1 MLSIVLSLV
10 GIALAILYI
19 RTRPRKKLP
28 PGPKP
33 LPILGN
39 IRDMPDGTTP
49 EYQHWIK
56 FKDLYGPISQVSI
69 LGQSLIILHGRDAA
83 NAILE
88 KASAKT
94 SGRPQFI
101 FGNEMCGYNQILS
114 FKPYGESLK
123 QHRKLIHQQLGTK
136 SAASRFRDIQDVES
150 RRLLLRILESPEKLS
165 MHIKTEASAII
176 LKMTYGYNLEPE
188 KPDPLALLIDQMM
201 YNFSLAFVPAS
212 WPVDILPVL
221 RHLPETLPGM
231 SFKRTARD
239 WNANMRMVV
248 DVPYNFVKSQIA
260 KQSNRPSY
268 VSSLIKQHDD
278 DIGEETEDAIK
289 QTAAAMYAGG
299 ADTTVVSIRGFVL
312 AMLLFPDVQKKA
324 QQEIDSVVGTERL
337 PQFEDRDD
345 LPYVDALIKE
355 ALRWIPVAPMG
366 VVHTADDDIH
376 YKDFVIPKGASLLPA
391 TWWFF
396 HDPAIYSDPSS
407 FDPARYLEP
416 RNEPHPNF
424 ASFGFGRRVCPGR
437 FLADESLFI
446 SISRI
451 LATFEIKKAVNDR
464 GNEIKPQISV
474 TLGMISHIRDFP
486 YEIKPR
492 RPEML
497 RNITSRGRSKPEQPP
512 ASNEPKLLGLTAWH
526 DAGPDAD
533 IECVAFSGFIFIAA
547 RLTSE
552 LVSIVFVHGL
562 MGDRHKTWRGTSS
575 DGVKLE
581 PWPKLLLSKDIP
593 RSRILSF
600 GYDARVINKDSASG
614 RIPAESA
621 SEHAREL
628 VYTLRD
634 FRSDTRTVGRKIM
647 FAMCFS
653 HRRSTQNYHD
663 IWKSTVGIV
672 FMGTPHRGSK
682 QSRSAIAAAS
692 LLGMFMD
699 TNINLLEILNE
710 SSELRDRLDEE
721 FQALQESRRIP
732 TSCFWEALPSKR
744 GGIIVPKE
752 SATLDGDRGRAIHAD
767 HSNMVKFTNVT
778 DEGYKAVRSTIKDML
793 SIAEKQPPRLTQGL
807 PHRTVGHT
815 NKSSVWF
822 LSPYKNPIFSGRKS
836 ELDKLTDCLGIN
848 ATGPIETS
856 HKRAAI
862 WGVGGMGIERFVE
875 SYAKIARCCKI
886 PGCGVDNPQLPQTTI
901 LENVKRW
908 FEDQAQKGSWVMVVD
923 DVDDVKVFGETKDL
937 GTAPVM
943 LQDYLPSCDHG
954 SILFT
959 TRSKEIAEILADPDK
974 TVMVNEMTA
983 EDCIELMRKK
993 LASAEYDDANLR
1005 ELAAELEYL
1014 PLALIQAAAYLSKTK
1029 EQIPR
1034 YLQRLRHARSLI
1046 VNRPHEAEATVLK
1059 DEDGRYSA
1067 VARTLVIT
1075 FDAIQSENTLAM
1087 ELLQLM
1093 SFYERQEI
1101 PQSLFI
1107 CYAHNYELFTTGI
1120 FVRGPEWDNWQP
1132 AGNISPPTDDQINEA
1147 LSLLEHYCALTK
1159 GRDEGAVTLH
1169 RLVHIVLRSQVKSNH
1184 DTARE
1189 MAAKAMAIMCNTFPV
1204 PNADNWTEMQQL
1216 MSHAKAVLNEE
1227 DMDLDGGLAI
1237 NSKFRLLSHI
1247 TEFVSQFLQDKN
1259 HPIDP
1264 LSPAWESV
1272 LNKMDEVLGIYHS
1285 RSLQAK
1291 LDHVRFFQPDNRD
1304 RVKALVTEIQ
1314 DKIGDGERWLSAKT
1328 NLASILCRSG
1338 YMEEAGSF
1346 LDSFIDQVFKSKGS
1360 SNPITNAA
1368 VWYRAR
1374 AFALLGQLDEA
1385 LALMR
1390 ERMRVQA
1397 QERADYAIARLV
1409 LFAGLLSAASGNDD
1423 EALGLWTLYL
1433 RQVERF
1439 WAHDHL
1445 MVVEHKEDLLRA
1457 KESLYSGR
1465 PIYESNDE
1473 AKRHKEAADKRKDSS
1488 ILDNTS
1494 ASTRITSILSQYS
1507 KGQAQH
1513 GTLSSHDWRCAWSWT
1528 YFPALKQDWALCKR
1542 ELEADGFDIGPPLE
1556 NTECL
1561 D

>member
-1 MLSIVLSLV
+1 M
-10 GIALAILYI
+10 
-19 RTRPRKKLP
+19 
-28 PGPKP
+28 
-33 LPILGN
+33 
-39 IRDMPDGTTP
+39 
-49 EYQHWIK
+49 
-56 FKDLYGPISQVSI
+56 
-69 LGQSLIILHGRDAA
+69 
-83 NAILE
+83 LE
-88 KASAKT
+88 KTSTKT

-114 FKPYGESLK
+114 FKPYGKLLK
-123 QHRKLIHQQLGTK
+123 QHRKLVHQQLGTK
-136 SAASRFRDIQDVES
+136 TAASRFRDIQHVES
-150 RRLLLRILESPEKLS
+150 RRLLLRILESPEKLFE
-165 MHIKTEASAII
+165 HIKTEASAII
-176 LKMTYGYNLEPE
+176 LKMTYGYNLEPH
-188 KPDPLALLIDQMM
+188 KPNPLALLIEQMM
-201 YNFSLAFVPAS
+201 QNFSLAFVPMS
-212 WPVDILPVL
+212 WPVDILPII
-221 RHLPETLPGM
+221 RYLPETLPGM
-231 SFKRTARD
+231 SFKRIARD

-248 DVPYNFVKSQIA
+248 DLPYALVKKQIA
-260 KQSNRPSY
+260 KQSNRASY
-268 VSSLIKQHDD
+268 VSSLLKQHDGD
-278 DIGEETEDAIK
+278 VDEETEDAIK
-289 QTAAAMYAGG
+289 QTAAVMYAGG
-299 ADTTVVSIRGFVL
+299 ADTTVSSIRGFVL
-312 AMLLFPDVQKKA
+312 AMLLFPDVQRKA
-324 QQEIDSVVGTERL
+324 QKEIDSAVGNERL
-337 PQFEDRDD
+337 PQFEDRDN

-355 ALRWIPVAPMG
+355 TLRWIPVTPMG
-366 VVHTADDDIH
+366 VVHTADEDIH
-376 YKDFVIPKGASLLPA
+376 YKDFVIPKGASFLPA
-391 TWWFF
+391 TWWFL
-396 HDPAIYSDPSS
+396 HDPVIYKDPST
-407 FDPARYLEP
+407 FDPGRYLEP

-446 SISRI
+446 SISRL
-451 LATFEIKKAVNDR
+451 LATFEIKKTVDGR
-464 GNEIKPQISV
+464 GNEIEPQISV
-474 TLGMISHIRDFP
+474 TPGMIGHIRDFP
-486 YEIKPR
+486 YDIKPR
-492 RPEML
+492 SE
-497 RNITSRGRSKPEQPP
+497 NRGRSKPEHPP
-512 ASNEPKLLGLTAWH
+512 GSNERKLFGLTSWH
-526 DAGPDAD
+526 DAGSDAD
-533 IECVAFSGFIFIAA
+533 IECVAFSGFLFIAG

-552 LVSIVFVHGL
+552 PVSIVFVHGL

-575 DGVKLE
+575 NGVKLE
-581 PWPKLLLSKDIP
+581 PWPKLLLSEDIP

-600 GYDARVINKDSASG
+600 GYDARVINTDSASG

-634 FRSDTRTVGRKIM
+634 FRSETRTVGRKIM

-672 FMGTPHRGSK
+672 FIGTPHRGSK
-682 QSRSAIAAAS
+682 QSRSAITAAS

-752 SATLDGDRGRAIHAD
+752 SATLGGDRGRAIHAD
-767 HSNMVKFTNVT
+767 HSSMVKFTSAT

-807 PHRTVGHT
+807 PHRTVGHA
-815 NKSSVWF
+815 NQSSVWF
-822 LSPYKNPIFSGRKS
+822 ISPSKNPIFSGRKS
-836 ELDKLTDCLGIN
+836 ELDKLTDCLGIS
-848 ATGPIETS
+848 ATGLTETS

-862 WGVGGMGIERFVE
+862 WGVGGMGKTQLAAQWVAEMNEKHGHSVFWVHGGSIERFGE
-875 SYAKIARCCKI
+875 SYAKIARCCEI
-886 PGCGVDNPQLPQTTI
+886 PRCDVDNPQLPQSTM
-901 LENVKRW
+901 LENVKKW
-908 FEDQAQKGSWVMVVD
+908 FEDQAQKGSWAMVVD
-923 DVDDVKVFGETKDL
+923 NVDDVEVFGETKDL
-937 GTAPVM
+937 DTAPVT
-943 LQDYLPSCDHG
+943 LRDYLPSCDHG

-959 TRSKEIAEILADPDK
+959 TRSREIAEMLADPDK
-974 TVMVNEMTA
+974 TVMVDEMTTD
-983 EDCIELMRKK
+983 DCIELMRKK
-993 LASAEYDDANLR
+993 LASTAYDDANLA
-1005 ELAAELEYL
+1005 ELAAELEHL
-1014 PLALIQAAAYLSKTK
+1014 PLALIQATAYLSKRK

-1059 DEDGRYSA
+1059 DEHGRYSA
-1067 VARTLVIT
+1067 LARTLMIT

-1087 ELLQLM
+1087 ELLKLM

-1101 PQSLFI
+1101 PRSLFI

-1120 FVRGPEWDNWQP
+1120 FVRGPEWDDWQP
-1132 AGNISPPTDDQINEA
+1132 AGNVSPPTDDQINEA

-1204 PNADNWTEMQQL
+1204 PNADNWTQMQQL
-1216 MSHAKAVLNEE
+1216 MPHAKAVLNEQ
-1227 DMDLDGGLAI
+1227 DMDLNGGLAI

-1247 TEFVSQFLQDKN
+1247 TEFVSRFLQDKN

-1264 LSPAWESV
+1264 LSPVWESV
-1272 LNKMDEVLGIYHS
+1272 LNKMDEVIGIYHS

-1314 DKIGDGERWLSAKT
+1314 EKIGDGERWLSTKT
-1328 NLASILCRSG
+1328 SLASILYRSG

-1346 LDSFIDQVFKSKGS
+1346 LDSFIDQVFRSKGS

-1385 LALMR
+1385 LALIR
-1390 ERMRVQA
+1390 ERMRVQG
-1397 QERADYAIARLV
+1397 QEGADYAVARLV
-1409 LFAGLLSAASGNDD
+1409 LFAGLLNAASGNDD
-1423 EALGLWTLYL
+1423 EALGLWALYL

-1439 WAHDHL
+1439 WAHDHY

-1457 KESLYSGR
+1457 KESFYSGR
-1465 PIYESNDE
+1465 PIYESNYE
-1473 AKRHKEAADKRKDSS
+1473 AMRHKEAADKRKGSS
-1488 ILDNTS
+1488 IHARPDNTS

-1507 KGQAQH
+1507 KGQAQRD
-1513 GTLSSHDWRCAWSWT
+1513 TLISHDWRCAWSWT
-1528 YFPALKQDWALCKR
+1528 YFPALKQDWPLCKR

-1556 NTECL
+1556 NTECQ

>member
-1 MLSIVLSLV
+1 
-10 GIALAILYI
+10 
-19 RTRPRKKLP
+19 
-28 PGPKP
+28 
-33 LPILGN
+33 
-39 IRDMPDGTTP
+39 
-49 EYQHWIK
+49 
-56 FKDLYGPISQVSI
+56 
-69 LGQSLIILHGRDAA
+69 
-83 NAILE
+83 
-88 KASAKT
+88 
-94 SGRPQFI
+94 
-101 FGNEMCGYNQILS
+101 
-114 FKPYGESLK
+114 
-123 QHRKLIHQQLGTK
+123 
-136 SAASRFRDIQDVES
+136 
-150 RRLLLRILESPEKLS
+150 
-165 MHIKTEASAII
+165 
-176 LKMTYGYNLEPE
+176 
-188 KPDPLALLIDQMM
+188 
-201 YNFSLAFVPAS
+201 
-212 WPVDILPVL
+212 
-221 RHLPETLPGM
+221 
-231 SFKRTARD
+231 
-239 WNANMRMVV
+239 
-248 DVPYNFVKSQIA
+248 
-260 KQSNRPSY
+260 
-268 VSSLIKQHDD
+268 
-278 DIGEETEDAIK
+278 
-289 QTAAAMYAGG
+289 
-299 ADTTVVSIRGFVL
+299 
-312 AMLLFPDVQKKA
+312 
-324 QQEIDSVVGTERL
+324 
-337 PQFEDRDD
+337 
-345 LPYVDALIKE
+345 
-355 ALRWIPVAPMG
+355 
-366 VVHTADDDIH
+366 
-376 YKDFVIPKGASLLPA
+376 
-391 TWWFF
+391 
-396 HDPAIYSDPSS
+396 
-407 FDPARYLEP
+407 
-416 RNEPHPNF
+416 
-424 ASFGFGRRVCPGR
+424 
-437 FLADESLFI
+437 
-446 SISRI
+446 
-451 LATFEIKKAVNDR
+451 
-464 GNEIKPQISV
+464 
-474 TLGMISHIRDFP
+474 
-486 YEIKPR
+486 
-492 RPEML
+492 
-497 RNITSRGRSKPEQPP
+497 
-512 ASNEPKLLGLTAWH
+512 
-526 DAGPDAD
+526 
-533 IECVAFSGFIFIAA
+533 
-547 RLTSE
+547 
-552 LVSIVFVHGL
+552 
-562 MGDRHKTWRGTSS
+562 
-575 DGVKLE
+575 
-581 PWPKLLLSKDIP
+581 
-593 RSRILSF
+593 
-600 GYDARVINKDSASG
+600 
-614 RIPAESA
+614 
-621 SEHAREL
+621 
-628 VYTLRD
+628 
-634 FRSDTRTVGRKIM
+634 
-647 FAMCFS
+647 MCFS

-663 IWKSTVGIV
+663 IWKSTVGII

-732 TSCFWEALPSKR
+732 ISCFWEALPSKR

-767 HSNMVKFTNVT
+767 HSSMVKFTSAT

-793 SIAEKQPPRLTQGL
+793 
-807 PHRTVGHT
+807 
-815 NKSSVWF
+815 N
-822 LSPYKNPIFSGRKS
+822 
-836 ELDKLTDCLGIN
+836 CLGIS
-848 ATGPIETS
+848 ATGPAETI

-862 WGVGGMGIERFVE
+862 WGVGGMGKTQLAVQWVAEMNEKHGLSVFWVHGGSNERFVE
-875 SYAKIARCCKI
+875 SYSKIARCCKI
-886 PGCGVDNPQLPQTTI
+886 PGCGVDNPQLPQTTM
-901 LENVKRW
+901 LENVKKW

-923 DVDDVKVFGETKDL
+923 NIDDVKVFGETKDL
-937 GTAPVM
+937 DTAPVM
-943 LQDYLPSCDHG
+943 LRDYLPSCDHG

-959 TRSKEIAEILADPDK
+959 TRSREIAEILADPDR
-974 TVMVNEMTA
+974 TVRVDEMTTD
-983 EDCIELMRKK
+983 DCIELMRKK
-993 LASAEYDDANLR
+993 LASAEYDDANLA

-1014 PLALIQAAAYLSKTK
+1014 PLALIQATAYLSKRK
-1029 EQIPR
+1029 EQISR
-1034 YLQRLRHARSLI
+1034 YLQRLRYARSLI
-1046 VNRPHEAEATVLK
+1046 VNRLDELEATVLK

-1101 PQSLFI
+1101 PRSLFI

-1120 FVRGPEWDNWQP
+1120 FVRGPEWDDWQP
-1132 AGNISPPTDDQINEA
+1132 AGNISPPTNDQINQA
-1147 LSLLEHYCALTK
+1147 LSLLEQYSALTK

-1216 MSHAKAVLNEE
+1216 MPHAKAVLNEE
-1227 DMDLDGGLAI
+1227 DMDLDSGLAI

-1304 RVKALVTEIQ
+1304 KVKALVTEIQ
-1314 DKIGDGERWLSAKT
+1314 DKIGDDERWLSAKT

-1385 LALMR
+1385 LALIR
-1390 ERMRVQA
+1390 ERMRVQG
-1397 QERADYAIARLV
+1397 QEGEDYAVARLV
-1409 LFAGLLSAASGNDD
+1409 LFAGLLNAASGNDD

-1439 WAHDHL
+1439 WAQDHL

-1457 KESLYSGR
+1457 KESFYSGR
-1465 PIYESNDE
+1465 PIYESNYE
-1473 AKRHKEAADKRKDSS
+1473 AMRHKEAADKRKGSS

-1494 ASTRITSILSQYS
+1494 ASARITSILSQYN